1 MYLSCDFQKNSIIF
15 MKDAHIVKGV
25 ALYFNKLKFYFT
37 LEYIVAIFCLN
48 TPSGSQKETFEM

>member
-1 MYLSCDFQKNSIIF
+1 

-25 ALYFNKLKFYFT
+25 ALYLNKLKFYFT